1 MNGLA
6 SQGMQQGQEKDG
18 NEEIIE
24 QIIKL
29 LQQGVT
35 PEELIKKGVPKE
47 LIMQAIQ
54 MLQQSSAQQ
63 SGASQMPNQMQGSGL
78 AQSGMQ

>member
-6 SQGMQQGQEKDG
+6 SQGMQQGQEQGG
-18 NEEIIE
+18 NEEIVE
-24 QIIKL
+24 QIVKL

-54 MLQQSSAQQ
+54 ILQQNSAQQ
-63 SGASQMPNQMQGSGL
+63 NGAGQMPSQVQGSGL